1 MAPSARPTRHIF
13 VTGGVASSLGKGLTA
28 SSLGN
33 LLTAR
38 GLRVVMQ
45 KLDPYLNV
53 DPGTMNPFQHGEV
66 FVTEDGAE
74 TDLDVGHYERFLDR
88 DLSGKANVTTG
99 QIYSAVIAK
108 ERRGEYL
115 GDTVQV
121 IPHITN
127 EIKARIRAMAD
138 PDEDGRTPDVV
149 ITEVGGTVGDIES
162 LPFLE
167 AIRQVRHD
175 IGRDNCFYL
184 HVSLVPYLAPS
195 GELKTKPTQHSVA
208 ALRNIGIQPDALV
221 CRSDREIP
229 EKLKHKLS
237 LYCDVDREA
246 VIAAPDA
253 PSIYDIPKV
262 LHREGLDAY
271 VVRRL
276 GPLLPGR
283 RLGGWD
289 DLLERVH
296 HPRHTVTVAL
306 VGKYVDLP
314 DAYLSVSEAI
324 RAAGFAHRARVEIRW
339 VPSDECKTPPSAAAA
354 LAGVDGVVIPGGF
367 GVRGIE
373 GKIGAARYARE
384 NGIPTLGLCLGLQCM
399 TIDVARNLAGLD
411 GANSLE
417 FDDTAGHPVIA
428 TMADQEDIVAGK
440 GDLGGTMRLGAY
452 PAKLTPGSLVAE
464 AYGTTEVVR
473 AAPAPVR
480 GQQRLPGRA
489 DQGRAA
495 DLRHL
500 AGRPA
505 GRVRRAGP
513 GAAPVLRGHPGA
525 PGAEEP
531 ADPAA
536 PAVRG
541 VREGGGRV
549 LAGRPAAGRPARP
562 AEHRAGAGQQRA
574 GQRDG
579 IVVTSVHAYE
589 VLDRDE
595 RFHGKIFSVVTDEVT
610 MPGGGQ
616 AGPRLRAARRRG
628 RAWSPLDDDGRVVLV
643 RQYRHPIGSAMWEL
657 PAGLIDVAG
666 EPPTDTAAARAGRG
680 GRPALPSGSTCCSTC
695 TPRRAARTS

>member
-1 MAPSARPTRHIF
+1 MAPSARTTRHIF

-88 DLSGKANVTTG
+88 ALSGKANVTTG
-99 QIYSAVIAK
+99 QIYSDVIAK

-127 EIKARIRAMAD
+127 EIKSRILAMAD
-138 PDEDGRTPDVV
+138 PDEDGQLPDVV

-175 IGRDNCFYL
+175 LGRDNCFYL

-208 ALRNIGIQPDALV
+208 QLRNIGIQPDAIVLR
-221 CRSDREIP
+221 CDREIP
-229 EKLKHKLS
+229 VKLKEKLS
-237 LYCDVDREA
+237 LYCDVDAEA
-246 VIAAPDA
+246 VVAAPDA

-276 GPLLPGR
+276 GLSFR
-283 RLGGWD
+283 DVDWASWD

-296 HPRHTVTVAL
+296 RPRHTVTVAV

-324 RAAGFAHRARVEIRW
+324 RAAGFGHRARVQLKW
-339 VPSDECKTPPSAAAA
+339 VPSDECVTPAGAAAA
-354 LAGVDGVVIPGGF
+354 LAGVDGILIPGGF

-373 GKIGAARYARE
+373 GKIGTARYARE
-384 NGIPTLGLCLGLQCM
+384 AGIPLLGLCLGLQCM
-399 TIDVARNLAGLD
+399 TIEVARHLADLD
-411 GANSLE
+411 GANSVE
-417 FDDTAGHPVIA
+417 FDEQAAHPVIA
-428 TMADQEDIVAGK
+428 TMADQEDIVAGR

-452 PAKLTPGSLVAE
+452 PATLTEGSIVAE
-464 AYGTTEVVR
+464 AYGSTEISERHRHRYEVNNAYRDALTKAGLHISGTSPDGRLVEFIELDR
-473 AAPAPVR
+473 SLHPFYVATQAHPELKSRPTRPHPLFASFVKAAVTYS
-480 GQQRLPGRA
+480 QA
-489 DQGRAA
+489 DQLPVDLDAA
-495 DLRHL
+495 
-500 AGRPA
+500 AGAPTTRKA
-505 GRVRRAGP
+505 ARN
-513 GAAPVLRGHPGA
+513 GAATKA
-525 PGAEEP
+525 
-531 ADPAA
+531 
-536 PAVRG
+536 
-541 VREGGGRV
+541 
-549 LAGRPAAGRPARP
+549 
-562 AEHRAGAGQQRA
+562 
-574 GQRDG
+574 
-579 IVVTSVHAYE
+579 S
-589 VLDRDE
+589 
-595 RFHGKIFSVVTDEVT
+595 
-610 MPGGGQ
+610 
-616 AGPRLRAARRRG
+616 
-628 RAWSPLDDDGRVVLV
+628 
-643 RQYRHPIGSAMWEL
+643 SA
-657 PAGLIDVAG
+657 
-666 EPPTDTAAARAGRG
+666 
-680 GRPALPSGSTCCSTC
+680 S
-695 TPRRAARTS
+695 